1 MHCFII
7 EMTMKESVMWPKITH
22 RRWKIMIIG
31 LFICVVIAFVSTWL
45 AGFQHYVGAP
55 MLGLLL
61 GIVIS
66 NLWPVSSEIQ
76 KGTKFASGKLL
87 KFGIILAGGTLSF
100 ASIMGSGVQAL
111 PLIVFN
117 ILLSIGAA
125 LFFGKRLGTTTN
137 TGVLVGGGTA
147 ICGGTAIATLT
158 SIIKAKEEEFAY
170 AMAAIFFFDIFA
182 AMMWPYAA
190 VALQLSP
197 EQFGILG
204 GLAISDTASVTAA
217 GVTYDGLVKGLQ
229 GVAGLTGGQLAV
241 VVKLVRTT
249 MLIFV
254 AMGGVVW
261 MLRRTDLEGEEC
273 SLSMKDQVL
282 KCFPYFVLGFLAL
295 ALAKTF
301 GLIPSAIAPW
311 LSKGNKFFITM
322 ALVGVGYK
330 IKLKDIISKGLKP
343 IALGGLTWL
352 TVAASTLAYTLLF
365 M

>member
-1 MHCFII
+1 
-7 EMTMKESVMWPKITH
+7 
-22 RRWKIMIIG
+22 MIIG
-31 LFICVVIAFVSTWL
+31 LTICVVIALLSTWL

-61 GIVIS
+61 GIVVS
-66 NLWPVSSEIQ
+66 NLWPVSKEIQ
-76 KGTKFASGKLL
+76 KGTKYASGTLL

-111 PLIVFN
+111 PLITFN
-117 ILLSIGAA
+117 IILSIAAA
-125 LFFGKRLGTTTN
+125 LFYGRYLKTSTN

-190 VALQLSP
+190 VALKLSV
-197 EQFGILG
+197 EQFGYLG

-217 GVTYDGLVKGLQ
+217 GVTYDGLMKGA
-229 GVAGLTGGQLAV
+229 AGLAGMTGGQLAV
-241 VVKLVRTT
+241 IVKLVRTT

-254 AMGGVVW
+254 AMGAVVW
-261 MLRRTDLEGEEC
+261 MLRRTDLEETC
-273 SLSMKDQVL
+273 DLSMKDQVL

-301 GLIPSAIAPW
+301 GLIPASIAPW

-343 IALGGLTWL
+343 IILGGLTWL
-352 TVAASTLAYTLLF
+352 TVAASTLIYTLLF
-365 M
+365 VH